1 MIKVEVTK
9 KTFTAKTI
17 EELQR
22 KQLSYVTQGGQMI
35 RTEMVSRAPRDSG
48 NLANSIQT
56 EAFIEDGKPTSE
68 TGPTADYSTW
78 VEHGTG
84 VYADDG
90 KGRKTP
96 WFYKD
101 DSGKWHYT
109 KGAPAQP
116 FAEPGFQAAQTRL
129 PALAEKIMS
138 VV

>member
-1 MIKVEVTK
+1 MIKVTVTK

-35 RTEMVSRAPRDSG
+35 RTEMVSRAPRASG

-56 EAFIEDGKPTSE
+56 EAYVEDGKAISE

-84 VYADDG
+84 IYADYG
-90 KGRKTP
+90 QGRKTP

-101 DSGKWHYT
+101 DAGKWHYT

-116 FAEPGFQAAQTRL
+116 FAEPGFQAAKTRL
-129 PALAEKIMS
+129 PSLAEKIMS